1 MMLTDLANVLRGAG
15 LPVVEVGGWQ
25 SRSNDGN
32 RFAAVQGIL
41 CHWTGTALSAQ
52 GSYPS
57 LNIVT
62 YGRSDL
68 PGMLSQLG
76 LGRDGVWYVIGAGVA
91 WRAGAVDQVS
101 SDNYHAIGIEAE
113 YHPDQGAWPDVQQR
127 SYEHGCAALARHYGV
142 PLDRIR
148 GHYEAAVPYG
158 RKPDPHTL
166 PGGMPGFRQRVSAI
180 LNGEDDLSAAA
191 EEQIRQIYAS
201 MEKMALQRGVD
212 IGDAFVSMFD
222 SLKPVAVETGP
233 KGADGKVP
241 TLMVRPNE
249 AAANVYARTFFGSNY
264 GFGEAIVKRL
274 AEATGGTI
282 DIDEEAL
289 AQRINGTIAP
299 VVAQAV
305 VEVALPAIREVMG
318 EDNKDQ
324 AQAVIDLIRQKLGG
338 AA

>member
-32 RFAAVQGIL
+32 RFAGVQGIL
-41 CHWTGTALSAQ
+41 CHWTGTSLAAQ

-62 YGRSDL
+62 NGRSDL

-91 WRAGAVDQVS
+91 WHAGTVDQVS

-113 YHPDQGAWPDVQQR
+113 YHPDQGAWPDAQQR

-148 GHYEAAVPYG
+148 GHYEAAIPYG

-191 EEQIRQIYAS
+191 EEMIRQMYES
-201 MEKMALQRGVD
+201 MSEMSKQRGVD
-212 IGDAFVSMFD
+212 IGAAFVSMFD

-233 KGADGKVP
+233 KGADGKTP
-241 TLMVRPNE
+241 TYMVRPNE
-249 AAANVYARTFFGSNY
+249 AAANVYAMTFFGSNY
-264 GFGEAIVKRL
+264 GFGKAIVKQL
-274 AEATGGTI
+274 AEATGGQV
-282 DIDEEAL
+282 DVDEEKIAAL
-289 AQRINGTIAP
+289 VSDSLAPAIAQG
-299 VVAQAV
+299 V

-318 EDNKDQ
+318 EDNKEQ
-324 AQAVIDLIRQKLGG
+324 AQAVVDLIRQKLGG